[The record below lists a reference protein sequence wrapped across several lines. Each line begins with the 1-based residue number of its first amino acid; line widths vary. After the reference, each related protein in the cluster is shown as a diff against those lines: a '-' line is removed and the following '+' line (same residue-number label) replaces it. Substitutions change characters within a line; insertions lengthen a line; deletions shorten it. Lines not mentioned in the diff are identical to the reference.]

1 MLTKRLEDQ
10 IKKENWWKKDERVL
24 VAVSGGVDSV
34 VLLHLL
40 LELPSEVRPDIY
52 VAHINHQLRE
62 VSEEEEAFVLRL
74 CRDNQVPVFT
84 TKWTEGLTISSN
96 VEQQARQFRYSFF
109 DEVMKRQKITKLLTA
124 HHEDDQVETMM
135 MRLIN
140 GNRVKSITGMKEIR
154 EFGQGELIRPLLQ
167 IKKEE
172 LALFAKENNLFFYED
187 ESNQSLDY
195 LRNRLRH
202 QLLPTIK
209 KENPKFNEHMMR
221 FREELEM
228 STSLIE
234 ETVKPKYNNCVTFDT
249 GEWQIDRQKFISCTQ
264 KEQYFILEYLMDS
277 LKEKENIVIGFKQK
291 EQLHAN
297 LLSEKPNQGYF
308 LKKDWY
314 VTRLYDDVTI
324 TKKKEEIEKEIS
336 FDIALNQGVFLSDT
350 EWFGFFEVGKEEIPS
365 TVKSWLKK
373 EMLFSD
379 RQQKRLIIRKKRPGD
394 RLLLNE
400 KGQTKK
406 VSRYFIDEKIPTL
419 NRKKSWVV
427 EDHENIVKWLVPFRE
442 SYLSIRDE
450 TDKIQYKLV
459 YFYAKD
465 E

>member
-1 MLTKRLEDQ
+1 MLIKKLEEQ
-10 IKKENWWKKDERVL
+10 IKKEKWWEKDEKVL

-40 LELPSEVRPDIY
+40 LDLPSDVRPKIY
-52 VAHINHQLRE
+52 VAHINHQLRDI
-62 VSEEEEAFVLRL
+62 SEEEEAFVLRL
-74 CRDNQVPVFT
+74 CRDNQVPIFT
-84 TKWTEGLTISSN
+84 TKWLEGLTISSD
-96 VEQQARQFRYSFF
+96 VEQQARQFRYGFF

-140 GNRVKSITGMKEIR
+140 GNRVKSIVGMKR
-154 EFGQGELIRPLLQ
+154 TRDFGEGKLVRPLLQ
-167 IKKEE
+167 MTKAEIK
-172 LALFAKENNLFFYED
+172 LFAKENNISFYED

-195 LRNRLRH
+195 LRNRLRQ

-221 FREELEM
+221 FKKEQEFGA
-228 STSLIE
+228 SLIE
-234 ETVKPKYNNCVTFDT
+234 EIVRPKYHECVTFATD
-249 GEWQIDRQKFISCTQ
+249 EWQISRQKFISYTQ

-277 LKEKENIVIGFKQK
+277 LMEKENIVIGFKQK

-297 LLSEKPNQGYF
+297 LLSDKPNQRYL

-324 TKKKEEIEKEIS
+324 SKKKEEIDKEIS
-336 FDIALNQGVFLSDT
+336 FDIALNQGVFLSGT
-350 EWFGFFEVGKEEIPS
+350 EWFGFFEVGNEVFPS
-365 TVKSWLKK
+365 ISKSWVKK
-373 EMLFSD
+373 EMLFSSS
-379 RQQKRLIIRKKRPGD
+379 QQKRIIIRKKRPGD

-419 NRKKSWVV
+419 ERKKSWVV